1 MKDRHQCTQHQR
13 ALQSHVMQLDTAT
26 RGSNVQKKLA
36 LVTGCVTWNSM
47 IQQDPAGQA
56 APLPGKFSMT

>member
-1 MKDRHQCTQHQR
+1 MNDRHLCTQDQR
-13 ALQSHVMQLDTAT
+13 ALESDVMQLDTAT

-56 APLPGKFSMT
+56 APLPGNLTMT